1 MSKKTFQ
8 NRPVRKALQAAD
20 IDQFVENGP
29 GRDQQ
34 TVKPALQ
41 EAAITE
47 SQQADKPAFVNFTV
61 KIPSDLHRRYKASC
75 SIRGV
80 KMVDEIRSFVEARI
94 NQENV

>member
-1 MSKKTFQ
+1 MNKKTFQ
-8 NRPVRKALQAAD
+8 NRPVRKPLQAAD

-34 TVKPALQ
+34 AANPTLQ
-41 EAAITE
+41 EAVLPE
-47 SQQADKPAFVNFTV
+47 SQDDVKPAFVNFTV

-75 SIRGV
+75 SIRGM
-80 KMVDEIRSFVEARI
+80 KMVDEIRSFIETRI

>member
-29 GRDQQ
+29 GRDQEA
-34 TVKPALQ
+34 VKPALQ
-41 EAAITE
+41 KAVLPE
-47 SQQADKPAFVNFTV
+47 SQDDVKPAFVNFTV
-61 KIPSDLHRRYKASC
+61 KIPSDLHRRYKAYC

-80 KMVDEIRSFVEARI
+80 KMVDEIRSFIEARI